1 MEIWKFPFYD
11 IDRGIDWEGI
21 EQRFDWFRDMKET
34 HQDKIWHAEGDVQ
47 IHTKMVCE
55 ALISLPEFSVLSEQ
69 EKHILFTSA
78 LMHDIEKRSTT
89 CEQVIDG
96 EVRIK
101 APKHAQRGEFTARQI
116 LYKEIKTP
124 FQIREHI
131 CKLVRLHG
139 IPLWKNGDKL
149 EKAIISASFGLKIR
163 LLIMLSK
170 ADVLGRDCGDKDPLM
185 EKLEFFELV
194 ATDLGVLDSQYNFE
208 GGEHRY
214 KYLSS
219 DSNLGYIPYDDSKF
233 EVHMMCGIAGSG
245 KDTYVKNNLSELPM
259 ISLDDIRREMNIKPT
274 DKKGNG
280 RVYQEAKE
288 RCKVLMR
295 ERKSFVFNATNIVT
309 DTRGKWAKLFEA
321 YGGKVTIHYIEVP
334 YKTLLKQ
341 NHNRVYKVPE
351 KVIEKMISKLEMPT
365 FDEVYDVKFV

>member
-21 EQRFDWFRDMKET
+21 EQRFDWFKDMKGT

-55 ALISLPEFSVLSEQ
+55 ALIALPEFAVLTEQ

-116 LYKEIKTP
+116 LYKEVETP
-124 FQIREHI
+124 YQIREHI

-149 EKAIISASFGLKIR
+149 EKSIISASFGLKVR

-170 ADVLGRDCGDKDPLM
+170 ADILGRDCGDKGPLM

-194 ATDLGVLDSQYNFE
+194 ATDLCVLDSHYKFE
-208 GGEHRY
+208 GREHRY
-214 KYLSS
+214 SFLSR

-245 KDTYVKNNLSELPM
+245 KDTYIKNNLFDLPM
-259 ISLDDIRREMNIKPT
+259 ISLDEIRREMNIKPT
-274 DKKGNG
+274 NKKGNG

-295 ERKSFVFNATNIVT
+295 ERESFVFNATNIVA
-309 DTRGKWAKLFEA
+309 DTRGKWVKLFEA

-334 YKTLLKQ
+334 YKKLLKQ

-351 KVIEKMISKLEMPT
+351 KVIEKMISNLEIPT
-365 FDEVYDVKFV
+365 FDEVYDVKIV